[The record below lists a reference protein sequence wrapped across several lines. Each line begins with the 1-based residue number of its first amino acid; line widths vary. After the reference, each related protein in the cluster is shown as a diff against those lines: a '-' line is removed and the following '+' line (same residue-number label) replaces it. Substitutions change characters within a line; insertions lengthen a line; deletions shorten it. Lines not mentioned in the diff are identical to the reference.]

1 MYGVALNSLVGKTVD
16 FRYGKYV
23 VDSVDISEGIAMV
36 RNARPDWHQHL
47 LKADLT
53 DIVERNIDLILDG
66 INKYLLRLAEDQIRL
81 AFAQSEKEVQDL
93 RQRTREGI
101 ETARISGKQIGG
113 ITGRKFT
120 IKPQDIP
127 NSECPAAVNIGI

>member
-36 RNARPDWHQHL
+36 RNARPDWHTHL

-53 DIVERNIDLILDG
+53 DIVEGNIDILLDEKG
-66 INKYLLRLAEDQIRL
+66 QFFRDCDLPKLLAKSSLAWDEIESLGYIFFKQGYIDKFRPTSG
-81 AFAQSEKEVQDL
+81 AHYGNGEFAQ
-93 RQRTREGI
+93 
-101 ETARISGKQIGG
+101 TA
-113 ITGRKFT
+113 T
-120 IKPQDIP
+120 
-127 NSECPAAVNIGI
+127 A

>member
-1 MYGVALNSLVGKTVD
+1 MAYTRYSRRDNKGRVLNKRETQCKD
-16 FRYGKYV
+16 FKYRYQY
-23 VDSVDISEGIAMV
+23 
-36 RNARPDWHQHL
+36 
-47 LKADLT
+47 
-53 DIVERNIDLILDG
+53 
-66 INKYLLRLAEDQIRL
+66 
-81 AFAQSEKEVQDL
+81 
-93 RQRTREGI
+93 TREGI

>member
-36 RNARPDWHQHL
+36 RNARPDWHTHL

-53 DIVERNIDLILDG
+53 DIVEGNIDLILDEKG
-66 INKYLLRLAEDQIRL
+66 QFFRDCELPKLLAKSSLAWDE
-81 AFAQSEKEVQDL
+81 
-93 RQRTREGI
+93 I
-101 ETARISGKQIGG
+101 ESLGYIFYEQGYIDRVRPT
-113 ITGRKFT
+113 
-120 IKPQDIP
+120 D
-127 NSECPAAVNIGI
+127 AAHFGN